1 MKKMIE
7 NVRIKSGQ
15 SYHKMLNYIASNPG
29 ESRSSYYKRGLGRK
43 VEGMPGYYAD
53 NSMDC
58 DASLLGLLNVEI
70 TGQYKLYITDKGRE
84 VLKKT

>member
-1 MKKMIE
+1 
-7 NVRIKSGQ
+7 
-15 SYHKMLNYIASNPG
+15 
-29 ESRSSYYKRGLGRK
+29 
-43 VEGMPGYYAD
+43 MPGYYAD